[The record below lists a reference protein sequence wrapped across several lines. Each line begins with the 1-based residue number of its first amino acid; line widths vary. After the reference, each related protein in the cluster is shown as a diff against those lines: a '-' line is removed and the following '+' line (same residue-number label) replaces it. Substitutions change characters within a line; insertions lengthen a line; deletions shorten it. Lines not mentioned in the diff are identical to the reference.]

1 MAKIVGPM
9 SLRWRGGYRS
19 CPVMHEV
26 GILLYDGVQGL
37 DAVGPFEALHAASLA
52 SAEPVYSVRML
63 SLDGA
68 PVRSETGILLGAD
81 AAIEDC
87 PSLDTLIVPGGATAR
102 ALPPDGRLV
111 GEIARLA
118 VSAERVVS
126 ICTGAYLVAAAG
138 LASRKR
144 VATHWKFA
152 RDLEERYPDVEVDA
166 DRLYVQDGPLF
177 SSAGILA
184 GIDLT
189 LALVEADLGEMVA
202 TAVARELVIYLR
214 RTGGQAQFSEPL
226 KGRGR
231 LTERLALLS
240 DTVRENLDADLSV
253 EQLAARMGLSA
264 RHLRRV
270 LKRDAGASPAQF
282 VESIRLD
289 VAREILG
296 VGDAD
301 IKQIAAT
308 VGYGGSDQFR
318 RAFRKRYG
326 LSPGV
331 YRERF
336 SMRPGDSLRM
346 PKSPRSPF
354 NQEP

>member
-1 MAKIVGPM
+1 MASG
-9 SLRWRGGYRS
+9 
-19 CPVMHEV
+19 
-26 GILLYDGVQGL
+26 
-37 DAVGPFEALHAASLA
+37 
-52 SAEPVYSVRML
+52 
-63 SLDGA
+63 
-68 PVRSETGILLGAD
+68 
-81 AAIEDC
+81 
-87 PSLDTLIVPGGATAR
+87 
-102 ALPPDGRLV
+102 
-111 GEIARLA
+111 
-118 VSAERVVS
+118 
-126 ICTGAYLVAAAG
+126 
-138 LASRKR
+138 KR

-152 RDLEERYPDVEVDA
+152 RDLEERHPDIEVDA
-166 DRLYVQDGPLF
+166 DRLYVQDGALF

-231 LTERLALLS
+231 LTERLATLS

-289 VAREILG
+289 VAREMLG

-346 PKSPRSPF
+346 PDSPRSPF